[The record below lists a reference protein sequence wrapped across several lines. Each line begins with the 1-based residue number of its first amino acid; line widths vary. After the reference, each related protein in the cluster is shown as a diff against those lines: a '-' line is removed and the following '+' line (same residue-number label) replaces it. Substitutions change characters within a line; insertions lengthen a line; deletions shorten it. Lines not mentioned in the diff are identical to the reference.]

1 MIKGGFSPQV
11 SRLLNASDPQQATST
26 YVNKKAG
33 PLSFMLGFANQ
44 GAKFRLTLIA
54 PDKQKFEKEGT
65 STFGFE
71 IPNAPAGD
79 WQYTV
84 TALELPY
91 ANFPFTLTVGEKAA
105 K

>member
-1 MIKGGFSPQV
+1 MP
-11 SRLLNASDPQQATST
+11 
-26 YVNKKAG
+26 
-33 PLSFMLGFANQ
+33 
-44 GAKFRLTLIA
+44 
-54 PDKQKFEKEGT
+54 GT
-65 STFGFE
+65 RFGSSILDVPFGFE